1 MLSTVGQQSNSVDL
15 NGDYSS
21 EDNDTD
27 ISDTDEEDEWDGT
40 TISQV

>member
-1 MLSTVGQQSNSVDL
+1 MLSTVGQPGNSVDL

-27 ISDTDEEDEWDGT
+27 ISDTESEDEWEGPVT
-40 TISQV
+40 KV